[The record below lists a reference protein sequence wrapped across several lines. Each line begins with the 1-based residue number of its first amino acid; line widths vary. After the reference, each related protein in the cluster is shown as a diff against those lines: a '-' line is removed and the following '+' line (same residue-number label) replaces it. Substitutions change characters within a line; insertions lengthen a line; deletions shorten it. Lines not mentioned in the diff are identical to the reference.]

1 MAQKFIFVNNATNT
15 LQRVD
20 TDKKFQGKV
29 LFLPERYVHGIPQG
43 TPLGGYMQCKI
54 LFSKKFT
61 GPAELYVDA
70 EIFSLDDDSHG
81 KRVVGFR
88 CQQMQAFSETSVTQ
102 KIFIKNEDKLDLAF
116 LIKGEQN
123 FKGVISIRFFLDLG
137 FNNSIHHSLFPFY
150 LEKKRLESNQTKVNI
165 TVDERKVLHMMM
177 LKRKPPTPSS
187 GLTSPI
193 DFDTMPLNNTLPDLF
208 DKDLL
213 EFTEDCSWD
222 PNYDTM
228 DL

>member
-1 MAQKFIFVNNATNT
+1 MAQKYIFVNNATNT
-15 LQRVD
+15 LERVH

-29 LFLPERYVHGIPQG
+29 KFLPERYIHGCPEG
-43 TPLGGYMQCKI
+43 TPLGGYMQCNI
-54 LFSKKFT
+54 LFDKKFT

-70 EIFSLDDDSHG
+70 EIFSLDDSHE
-81 KRVVGFR
+81 KQVVAFR
-88 CQQMQAFSETSVTQ
+88 CQQMEAFSKTNVTQ
-102 KIFIKNEDKLDLAF
+102 NIFINNEDKLNLAF
-116 LIKGEQN
+116 LVNNKAN

-150 LEKKRLESNQTKVNI
+150 LETKRLKANQTNVNI

-177 LKRKPPTPSS
+177 LKQKPPTPSS